1 MISDSKTKD
10 GKIKRAFGWLLW
22 WQVDKNELREQLEG
36 YKTLKITKSAKG
48 ISLLF
53 LLLSAVATT
62 AFILFF
68 NWDSWAYF
76 DVFLFLLLGFFIYR
90 GHKWAMVA
98 AMIFWTFEKLFLL
111 FDNTLSFNPALS
123 LIWWAVYMHAF
134 YLAFQVER
142 LRSRRA

>member
-1 MISDSKTKD
+1 MSSDSNAKD

-22 WQVDKNELREQLEG
+22 WQVDKKELREQVEG

-53 LLLSAVATT
+53 LLFSAIATT

-68 NWDSWAYF
+68 NWDSWAYL
-76 DVFLFLLLGFFIYR
+76 DVFLFLLLGLFIYR
-90 GHKWAMVA
+90 GQKWAMVA
-98 AMIFWTFEKLFLL
+98 AMIFWTFEKVFLL
-111 FDNTLSFNPALS
+111 FDSTISFNPILS
-123 LIWWAVYMHAF
+123 FIWWAVYMRAF

-142 LRSRRA
+142 LRSRGA